1 MFSASGFFIQ
11 VMAWTLEPQQ
21 VINMN
26 KNVTKVSLAAAIAAV
41 SFGMSQAQAADFNFT
56 FAHVLIEETPNG
68 QAALRFKEEVE
79 EKSDGRI
86 SIELPA
92 AQVGGDVEI
101 IEQIQMGLVDI
112 GIPPTATLGNFEPRM
127 QILDLPFLI
136 PDYDTMVETLDG
148 EVGREILD
156 TLDDDNMYGVNFW
169 GAGFRHITNNVRPI
183 ETPEDLAAIRMRT
196 MQAPIIIS
204 TYENLGANATAMA
217 FTEVYNGLQQ
227 GVVEGQENP
236 LANIYTMRFYEVQD
250 YLSLTSHAYHAYAA
264 VINNDSWNSL
274 PDDLKEVM
282 IEAFD
287 NGRDAS
293 RQLTLEDEEKI
304 MEDIKDEIAINE
316 ITDEARAAFVEA
328 SMPVHAEYEN
338 IVTTELLHKVY
349 DAVGIEY

>member
-1 MFSASGFFIQ
+1 
-11 VMAWTLEPQQ
+11 
-21 VINMN
+21 MN
-26 KNVTKVSLAAAIAAV
+26 NKLTTVSLAAAIAAV
-41 SFGMSQAQAADFNFT
+41 SFGISQAQAADFNFT
-56 FAHVLIEETPNG
+56 FAHVLIEDTPNG

-86 SIELPA
+86 SIEVLPA

-127 QILDLPFLI
+127 QILDLPFLL
-136 PDYDTMVETLDG
+136 PDYDTMVEVLDG
-148 EVGREILD
+148 DVGREILD

-169 GAGFRHITNNVRPI
+169 GAGFRHISNNVRPI
-183 ETPEDLAAIRMRT
+183 ETPEDLGEIRMRT

-250 YLSLTSHAYHAYAA
+250 YLSLTNHAYHGYAA
-264 VINNDSWNSL
+264 VMNSNSWNSL

-282 IEAFD
+282 IEAID
-287 NGRDAS
+287 NGREAS
-293 RQLTLEDEEKI
+293 RELTLQDEERI
-304 MEDIKDEIAINE
+304 LQEIESEIAINE
-316 ITDEARAAFVEA
+316 ITDEAREDFIEA
-328 SMPVHAEYEN
+328 SMPVHEEYEGV
-338 IVTTELLHKVY
+338 VTTDLLHKVY
-349 DAVGIEY
+349 DVVGIEY

>member
-1 MFSASGFFIQ
+1 
-11 VMAWTLEPQQ
+11 
-21 VINMN
+21 MN
-26 KNVTKVSLAAAIAAV
+26 NKLTKVSLAAAIAAV
-41 SFGMSQAQAADFNFT
+41 SFGISQAQAADFNFT

-86 SIELPA
+86 SIEVLPA

-127 QILDLPFLI
+127 QILDLPFLL
-136 PDYDTMVETLDG
+136 PDYDTMVEVLDG
-148 EVGREILD
+148 DVGREILD
-156 TLDDDNMYGVNFW
+156 TLEDDNMVGVNFW

-183 ETPEDLAAIRMRT
+183 ETPEDLAEIRMRT

-250 YLSLTSHAYHAYAA
+250 YLSLTNHAYHAYAA
-264 VINNDSWNSL
+264 VMNQNAWDSL
-274 PDDLKEVM
+274 PEDLQQVM
-282 IEAFD
+282 VEAFD

-293 RQLTLEDEEKI
+293 RELTLQDEGRILEEI
-304 MEDIKDEIAINE
+304 EGEIAINE
-316 ITDEARAAFVEA
+316 ITDEARAAFIEA
-328 SMPVHAEYEN
+328 SMPVHEEYEE
-338 IVTTELLHKVY
+338 IVTTDLLHKVY

>member
-1 MFSASGFFIQ
+1 MKNTITKL
-11 VMAWTLEPQQ
+11 TLATA
-21 VINMN
+21 V
-26 KNVTKVSLAAAIAAV
+26 AAA
-41 SFGMSQAQAADFNFT
+41 SLGMAQAQAADFTFS
-56 FAHVLIEETPNG
+56 FAHVLIEDTPNG
-68 QAALRFKEEVE
+68 KAALRFKEEVE

-86 SIELPA
+86 EINVLPA

-136 PDYDTMVETLDG
+136 ADYDTMVEVLDG

-156 TLDDDNMYGVNFW
+156 TLNDDNMFGVNFW
-169 GAGFRHITNNVRPI
+169 GAGFRHITNNDRPI
-183 ETPEDLAAIRMRT
+183 ESPEDLEAIRMRT

-227 GVVEGQENP
+227 GVVSGQENP
-236 LANIYTMRFYEVQD
+236 LANIYTMRFHEVQD

-264 VINNDSWNSL
+264 VINQDSWDSL
-274 PDDLKEVM
+274 PEDLQEIM
-282 IEAFD
+282 LEAFD

-293 RQLTLEDEEKI
+293 RQMTIEDEK
-304 MEDIKDEIAINE
+304 DILEAIEGEIAINE
-316 ITDEARAAFVEA
+316 ITPEAREAFIEA
-328 SMPVHAEYEN
+328 SMPVHQEYESV
-338 IVTTELLHKVY
+338 VTTELLHKVY
-349 DAVGIEY
+349 DEIGIEY

>member
-1 MFSASGFFIQ
+1 M
-11 VMAWTLEPQQ
+11 
-21 VINMN
+21 
-26 KNVTKVSLAAAIAAV
+26 KNTITKLSLATAIAAA
-41 SFGMSQAQAADFNFT
+41 SFGMTQAQAAEYTFS
-56 FAHVLIEETPNG
+56 FAHVLIEDTPNG
-68 QAALRFKEEVE
+68 KAALRFKEEVE

-86 SIELPA
+86 EINVLPA

-136 PDYDTMVETLDG
+136 ADYDTMVKVLDG

-156 TLDDDNMYGVNFW
+156 TLNDDNMFGVNFW
-169 GAGFRHITNNVRPI
+169 GAGFRHITNNERPI
-183 ETPEDLAAIRMRT
+183 ESPEDLEEIRMRT

-227 GVVEGQENP
+227 GVVSGQENP
-236 LANIYTMRFYEVQD
+236 LANIYTMRFHEVQD

-264 VINNDSWNSL
+264 VINQDSWDSL
-274 PDDLKEVM
+274 PEDLQEVM
-282 IEAFD
+282 LEAFD

-293 RQLTLEDEEKI
+293 RQMTLEDEK
-304 MEDIKDEIAINE
+304 DILEAIDGEIAINE
-316 ITDEARAAFVEA
+316 ITPEAREAFIEA
-328 SMPVHAEYEN
+328 SMPVHQEYESV
-338 IVTTELLHKVY
+338 VTTELLHKVY
-349 DAVGIEY
+349 DEVGIEY

>member
-1 MFSASGFFIQ
+1 
-11 VMAWTLEPQQ
+11 
-21 VINMN
+21 MN
-26 KNVTKVSLAAAIAAV
+26 KNLTKASLAAAIAAV
-41 SFGMSQAQAADFNFT
+41 SFGMSQAQAAEFNFT

-86 SIELPA
+86 SIEVLPA

-112 GIPPTATLGNFEPRM
+112 GIPPTATLGNFEERL

-136 PDYDTMVETLDG
+136 GDYDTMVEVLDG

-156 TLDDDNMYGVNFW
+156 TLEDDNMHGVNFW
-169 GAGFRHITNNVRPI
+169 GAGFRHMTNSVRPI
-183 ETPEDLAAIRMRT
+183 EGPEDLDAIRMRT

-204 TYENLGANATAMA
+204 TYENYNANATAMA

-236 LANIYTMRFYEVQD
+236 LANIYTMRFHEVQD

-264 VINNDSWNSL
+264 VINTDSWNSL

-282 IEAFD
+282 TEAFD

-304 MEDIKDEIAINE
+304 LADIEGEIEINE
-316 ITDEARAAFVEA
+316 ISDEAREAFIEA
-328 SMPVHAEYEN
+328 SMPVHEEYEE

>member
-1 MFSASGFFIQ
+1 
-11 VMAWTLEPQQ
+11 
-21 VINMN
+21 MN
-26 KNVTKVSLAAAIAAV
+26 KNLTKASLAAAIAAV
-41 SFGMSQAQAADFNFT
+41 SFGISQAQAAEFNFT

-86 SIELPA
+86 SIEVLPA

-112 GIPPTATLGNFEPRM
+112 GIPPTATLGNFEERL

-136 PDYDTMVETLDG
+136 GDYDTMVEVLDG

-156 TLDDDNMYGVNFW
+156 TLEDDNMHGVNFW
-169 GAGFRHITNNVRPI
+169 GAGFRHMTNSVRPI
-183 ETPEDLAAIRMRT
+183 EGPEDLDAIRMRT

-204 TYENLGANATAMA
+204 TYENYNANATAMA

-236 LANIYTMRFYEVQD
+236 LANIYTMRFHEVQD

-264 VINNDSWNSL
+264 VINTDSWNSL

-282 IEAFD
+282 TEAFD

-304 MEDIKDEIAINE
+304 LADIEGEIEINE
-316 ITDEARAAFVEA
+316 ISDEAREAFIEA
-328 SMPVHAEYEN
+328 SMPVHEEYEE

>member
-1 MFSASGFFIQ
+1 
-11 VMAWTLEPQQ
+11 
-21 VINMN
+21 MN
-26 KNVTKVSLAAAIAAV
+26 NKLTKVSLAAAIAAV
-41 SFGMSQAQAADFNFT
+41 SFGISQAQAAEFNFT

-86 SIELPA
+86 SIEVLPA

-127 QILDLPFLI
+127 QILDLPFLL
-136 PDYDTMVETLDG
+136 PDYDTMVEVLDG
-148 EVGREILD
+148 DVGREILD

-169 GAGFRHITNNVRPI
+169 GAGFRHITNNVRPS
-183 ETPEDLAAIRMRT
+183 ETPEDLAEVRMRT

-250 YLSLTSHAYHAYAA
+250 YLSLTNHAYHAYAA

-274 PDDLKEVM
+274 PEDLQEVM

-287 NGRDAS
+287 NGRQAS
-293 RQLTLEDEEKI
+293 RELTLQDEKRILEEI
-304 MEDIKDEIAINE
+304 ESEIAINE
-316 ITDEARAAFVEA
+316 ITDEAREDFIEA
-328 SMPVHAEYEN
+328 SMPVHEEYEE
-338 IVTTELLHKVY
+338 IVTPELLHKVY
-349 DAVGIEY
+349 DEVGIEY

>member
-1 MFSASGFFIQ
+1 MKKIFRTSLIASSSLL
-11 VMAWTLEPQQ
+11 MTLG
-21 VINMN
+21 NAN
-26 KNVTKVSLAAAIAAV
+26 
-41 SFGMSQAQAADFNFT
+41 AADFNFS
-56 FAHVLIEETPNG
+56 FAHVLIDGTPNG

-86 SIELPA
+86 EINVLPA

-136 PDYDTMVETLDG
+136 ADYDTMVETLDG

-156 TLDDDNMYGVNFW
+156 TLNGHNMYGVNFW
-169 GAGFRHITNNVRPI
+169 GSGFRHITNNDRPI
-183 ETPEDLAAIRMRT
+183 ENPEDMESIRMRT

-227 GVVEGQENP
+227 GVVSGQENP
-236 LANIYTMRFYEVQD
+236 LANIYTMRFHEVQD
-250 YLSLTSHAYHAYAA
+250 YLSLTNHAYHAYAA
-264 VINNDSWNSL
+264 VINQDSWDSL
-274 PDDLKEVM
+274 PEDLQAVM
-282 IEAFD
+282 LEAFD
-287 NGRDAS
+287 NGRDTS
-293 RQLTLEDEEKI
+293 RALTLQDEETI
-304 MEDIKDEIAINE
+304 MEEIKDEIAINE
-316 ITDEARAAFVEA
+316 LTPEQRSAFIEA
-328 SMPVHAEYEN
+328 SMPVHEEYEE

-349 DAVGIEY
+349 DAVGIDY

>member
-1 MFSASGFFIQ
+1 MK
-11 VMAWTLEPQQ
+11 
-21 VINMN
+21 N
-26 KNVTKVSLAAAIAAV
+26 KLTKVSLAAAIAAV
-41 SFGMSQAQAADFNFT
+41 SFGISQAQAADFNFT
-56 FAHVLIEETPNG
+56 FAHVLIETTPNG
-68 QAALRFKEEVE
+68 KAALRFKEEVE
-79 EKSDGRI
+79 EKSEGRI
-86 SIELPA
+86 NIEVLPA

-136 PDYDTMVETLDG
+136 ADYDTMVETLDG
-148 EVGREILD
+148 DVGREILD

-183 ETPEDLAAIRMRT
+183 ETPQDLTEIRMRT

-204 TYENLGANATAMA
+204 TYENLDANATAMA

-236 LANIYTMRFYEVQD
+236 LANIYTMRFHEVQD

-264 VINNDSWNSL
+264 VINQNSWDSL
-274 PDDLKEVM
+274 PEDLQQIM
-282 IEAFD
+282 LEAFE

-293 RQLTLEDEEKI
+293 RELTLQDEQTILEEI
-304 MEDIKDEIAINE
+304 EGEIAINE
-316 ITDEARAAFVEA
+316 ITDEARAAFIEA
-328 SMPVHAEYEN
+328 SMPVHEEYKD
-338 IVTTELLHKVY
+338 IVTPELLHKVY
-349 DAVGIEY
+349 DKVGIEY